1 MASLAQL
8 CSTLSLGSLGS
19 ADFSPQ
25 GDEKMQTQFLIMN
38 TPIGSLLIAENPSGV
53 SAIIFDGDSF
63 SIPNSWNQVENL
75 STDVMIQM
83 QQYFN
88 GERYEF
94 DLPLAPEGTSFQM
107 DVWRALEKIP
117 YGETISYLDLA
128 KRIGK
133 PAAVR
138 AVGAANGANPLPI
151 VIPCHRVIGN
161 NGKLT
166 GYGGGLEKKQY
177 LLSMESLYRGLRK

>member
-1 MASLAQL
+1 MLFFIYGHWGAQ
-8 CSTLSLGSLGS
+8 TLVRK
-19 ADFSPQ
+19 DK
-25 GDEKMQTQFLIMN
+25 KMETQYAIMN
-38 TPIGSLLIAENPSGV
+38 SPINPLLIAENSSGV
-53 SAIIFDGDSF
+53 SAIIFNADSY
-63 SIPNSWNQVENL
+63 SIPASWRRVEKL
-75 STDVMIQM
+75 STDVMKQLSE
-83 QQYFN
+83 YFN
-88 GERYEF
+88 GERYNF
-94 DLPLAPEGTSFQM
+94 DLPLAPEGTSFQLE
-107 DVWRALEKIP
+107 VWNALEKIP

-151 VIPCHRVIGN
+151 VIPCHRVIGH

-177 LLSMESLYRGLRK
+177 LLSMESLYRGLSK

>member
-1 MASLAQL
+1 VERSM
-8 CSTLSLGSLGS
+8 TNHNK
-19 ADFSPQ
+19 F
-25 GDEKMQTQFLIMN
+25 TIMN
-38 TPIGSLLIAENPSGV
+38 TPIGSLLIAENSSGV
-53 SAIIFDGDSF
+53 SAIIFNADSY
-63 SIPNSWNQVENL
+63 SIPDSWNRVTHL
-75 STDVMIQM
+75 SSEVMIQLH
-83 QQYFN
+83 QYFN

-94 DLPLAPEGTSFQM
+94 DLPLAPEGTPFQL

-117 YGETISYLDLA
+117 YGKTISYLDLA

-151 VIPCHRVIGN
+151 VIPCHRVIGH

-177 LLSMESLYRGLRK
+177 LLSMESLYLGLRK

>member
-1 MASLAQL
+1 MIN
-8 CSTLSLGSLGS
+8 
-19 ADFSPQ
+19 
-25 GDEKMQTQFLIMN
+25 QTQFAIMH
-38 TPIGSLLIAENPSGV
+38 TPIGPLLIAENLSGV
-53 SAIIFDGDSF
+53 SVIIFNADAF
-63 SIPNSWNQVENL
+63 SIPDSWVQVENL
-75 STDVMIQM
+75 SSEVMNQL

-94 DLPLAPEGTSFQM
+94 DLPLAPEGTSFQLE
-107 DVWRALEKIP
+107 VWRALEKIP

-151 VIPCHRVIGN
+151 VIPCHRVIGH

-177 LLSMESLYRGLRK
+177 LLSMESLYLGLRK

>member
-1 MASLAQL
+1 M
-8 CSTLSLGSLGS
+8 T
-19 ADFSPQ
+19 
-25 GDEKMQTQFLIMN
+25 TQNQFTIMK
-38 TPIGSLLIAENPSGV
+38 TPIGSLLIAENSSGV
-53 SAIIFDGDSF
+53 SAIIFNADSY
-63 SIPNSWNQVENL
+63 SIPESWHRVKNL
-75 STDVMIQM
+75 SSEVMEQLE
-83 QQYFN
+83 QYFN

-94 DLPLAPEGTSFQM
+94 DLPLAPEGTPFQL

-117 YGETISYLDLA
+117 YGETISYLDVA

-177 LLSMESLYRGLRK
+177 LLSMESLYRGIRK

>member
-1 MASLAQL
+1 MIN
-8 CSTLSLGSLGS
+8 
-19 ADFSPQ
+19 
-25 GDEKMQTQFLIMN
+25 QTQFAIMN
-38 TPIGSLLIAENPSGV
+38 TPIGPLLIAEKLSGV
-53 SAIIFDGDSF
+53 SAIIFNADAF
-63 SIPNSWNQVENL
+63 SIPDSWIQVESL
-75 STDVMIQM
+75 SSEVMKQL
-83 QQYFN
+83 QQYFS

-94 DLPLAPEGTSFQM
+94 DLPLAPEGTSFQLE
-107 DVWRALEKIP
+107 VWRALEKIP

-128 KRIGK
+128 KQIGK

-151 VIPCHRVIGN
+151 VIPCHRVIGH

-177 LLSMESLYRGLRK
+177 LLSMESLYLGLRK

>member
-1 MASLAQL
+1 MTNQN
-8 CSTLSLGSLGS
+8 
-19 ADFSPQ
+19 
-25 GDEKMQTQFLIMN
+25 QFATMN
-38 TPIGSLLIAENPSGV
+38 TPIGPLLIAENSSGI
-53 SAIIFDGDSF
+53 SAIIFNADSF
-63 SIPNSWNQVENL
+63 TIPNSWNHVKHL
-75 STDVMIQM
+75 SFEVMTQL

-94 DLPLAPEGTSFQM
+94 DLPLAPEGTPFQLE
-107 DVWRALEKIP
+107 VWGALEKIP

>member
-1 MASLAQL
+1 MEHSMTNQNQY
-8 CSTLSLGSLGS
+8 T
-19 ADFSPQ
+19 
-25 GDEKMQTQFLIMN
+25 IMK
-38 TPIGSLLIAENPSGV
+38 TPIGSLLIAENSSGV
-53 SAIIFDGDSF
+53 AAIIFNGDSY
-63 SIPNSWNQVENL
+63 SIPESWHRVNNL
-75 STDVMIQM
+75 SSEVMMQL

-94 DLPLAPEGTSFQM
+94 DLPLAPEGTPFQL

-117 YGETISYLDLA
+117 YGETVSYLDLA
-128 KRIGK
+128 KKIGK

-151 VIPCHRVIGN
+151 VIPCHRVIGH
-161 NGKLT
+161 NGKLI

-177 LLSMESLYRGLRK
+177 LLSMESLYLGLRK

>member
-1 MASLAQL
+1 MTNQN
-8 CSTLSLGSLGS
+8 
-19 ADFSPQ
+19 
-25 GDEKMQTQFLIMN
+25 QFTIMN
-38 TPIGSLLIAENPSGV
+38 TPIGSLLIAENSYGV
-53 SAIIFDGDSF
+53 SAIIFNADSY
-63 SIPNSWNQVENL
+63 SIPESWHHVKNL
-75 STDVMIQM
+75 SSEVMNQL

-94 DLPLAPEGTSFQM
+94 DLPLAPEGTPFQL

-117 YGETISYLDLA
+117 YGETMSYLDLA
-128 KRIGK
+128 KKIGK

-151 VIPCHRVIGN
+151 VIPCHRVIGH
-161 NGKLT
+161 NGKLI

-177 LLSMESLYRGLRK
+177 LLSMESLYLGLRK

>member
-1 MASLAQL
+1 M
-8 CSTLSLGSLGS
+8 
-19 ADFSPQ
+19 
-25 GDEKMQTQFLIMN
+25 ERVMINQTQFAIMN
-38 TPIGSLLIAENPSGV
+38 TPIGPLLIAENLSGV
-53 SAIIFDGDSF
+53 SAIIFNADAF
-63 SIPNSWNQVENL
+63 SIPDSWIQVESL
-75 STDVMIQM
+75 SSEVMKQL
-83 QQYFN
+83 QQYFS

-94 DLPLAPEGTSFQM
+94 DLPLAPEGTSFQLE
-107 DVWRALEKIP
+107 VWRALEKIP

-128 KRIGK
+128 KQIGK

-151 VIPCHRVIGN
+151 VIPCHRVIGH

-177 LLSMESLYRGLRK
+177 LLSMESLYLGLRK

>member
-1 MASLAQL
+1 M
-8 CSTLSLGSLGS
+8 
-19 ADFSPQ
+19 
-25 GDEKMQTQFLIMN
+25 ERIMINQTQFTIMN
-38 TPIGSLLIAENPSGV
+38 TPIGPLMIAENLSGV
-53 SAIIFDGDSF
+53 SAIIFNADAF
-63 SIPNSWNQVENL
+63 SIPESWIQVESL
-75 STDVMIQM
+75 SSEVMKQL

-88 GERYEF
+88 GERYQF
-94 DLPLAPEGTSFQM
+94 DLPLAPEGTSFQLE
-107 DVWRALEKIP
+107 VWHALEKIP

-128 KRIGK
+128 KRIGR

-151 VIPCHRVIGN
+151 VIPCHRVIGH

-177 LLSMESLYRGLRK
+177 LLSMESLYLGLRK

>member
-1 MASLAQL
+1 MERSMSNQNQY
-8 CSTLSLGSLGS
+8 T
-19 ADFSPQ
+19 
-25 GDEKMQTQFLIMN
+25 IMK
-38 TPIGSLLIAENPSGV
+38 TPVGSLLIAENSSGV
-53 SAIIFDGDSF
+53 SAIIFNADSY
-63 SIPNSWNQVENL
+63 SIPESWHRVKNL
-75 STDVMIQM
+75 SSEVMKQL

-94 DLPLAPEGTSFQM
+94 DLPLAPEGTPFQL

-128 KRIGK
+128 KKIGK

-151 VIPCHRVIGN
+151 VIPCHRVIGH

-177 LLSMESLYRGLRK
+177 LLSMESLYLGLRAPVVK

>member
-1 MASLAQL
+1 MIN
-8 CSTLSLGSLGS
+8 
-19 ADFSPQ
+19 
-25 GDEKMQTQFLIMN
+25 QTQFAIMN

-53 SAIIFDGDSF
+53 SAIIFDADSF
-63 SIPNSWNQVENL
+63 SIPDSWIQVEQL
-75 STDVMIQM
+75 SSEVIKQV

-94 DLPLAPEGTSFQM
+94 DLPLAPEGTSFQLE
-107 DVWRALEKIP
+107 VWRALEKIP

-151 VIPCHRVIGN
+151 VIPCHRVIGH

-166 GYGGGLEKKQY
+166 GYGGGLDKKQY
-177 LLSMESLYRGLRK
+177 LLSMESLYSALPKH

>member
-1 MASLAQL
+1 MIN
-8 CSTLSLGSLGS
+8 
-19 ADFSPQ
+19 
-25 GDEKMQTQFLIMN
+25 QTQFAIMD
-38 TPIGSLLIAENPSGV
+38 TPIGPLLIAENLSGV
-53 SAIIFDGDSF
+53 SAIIFNADAF
-63 SIPNSWNQVENL
+63 SIPDSWIQVDKL
-75 STDVMIQM
+75 SSEVMKQL

-94 DLPLAPEGTSFQM
+94 DLPLAPEGTSFQLE
-107 DVWRALEKIP
+107 VWRALEKIP

-133 PAAVR
+133 AAAVR

-151 VIPCHRVIGN
+151 VIPCHRVIGH

-177 LLSMESLYRGLRK
+177 LLSMESLYLGLRK

>member
-1 MASLAQL
+1 MIN
-8 CSTLSLGSLGS
+8 
-19 ADFSPQ
+19 
-25 GDEKMQTQFLIMN
+25 QTQFTIMN
-38 TPIGSLLIAENPSGV
+38 TPIGPLMIAENLSGV
-53 SAIIFDGDSF
+53 SAIIFNADVF
-63 SIPNSWNQVENL
+63 SIPDSWIQVESL
-75 STDVMIQM
+75 SSEVMKQLH
-83 QQYFN
+83 QYFN

-94 DLPLAPEGTSFQM
+94 DLPLAPEGTSFQLE
-107 DVWRALEKIP
+107 VWRALEKIP

-128 KRIGK
+128 KRICK

-151 VIPCHRVIGN
+151 VIPCHRVIGH

-177 LLSMESLYRGLRK
+177 LLSMESLYLGLRK

>member
-1 MASLAQL
+1 M
-8 CSTLSLGSLGS
+8 T
-19 ADFSPQ
+19 D
-25 GDEKMQTQFLIMN
+25 QTQFAIMN
-38 TPIGSLLIAENPSGV
+38 TPIGRLVIGENSSGV
-53 SAIIFDGDSF
+53 SAIIFNADSF
-63 SIPNSWNQVENL
+63 SIPNSWKKVERL
-75 STDVMIQM
+75 SSEVIKQL
-83 QQYFN
+83 QQYFD

-94 DLPLAPEGTSFQM
+94 DLPLSPEGTSFQM
-107 DVWRALEKIP
+107 EVWRALEKIP

-151 VIPCHRVIGN
+151 VIPCHRVIGH

>member
-1 MASLAQL
+1 MIN
-8 CSTLSLGSLGS
+8 
-19 ADFSPQ
+19 
-25 GDEKMQTQFLIMN
+25 QTQFAIMN
-38 TPIGSLLIAENPSGV
+38 TPIGPLLIAENLSGV
-53 SAIIFDGDSF
+53 SAIIFNADAF
-63 SIPNSWNQVENL
+63 SIPDSWIQVDKL
-75 STDVMIQM
+75 SSEVMKQL

-94 DLPLAPEGTSFQM
+94 DLPLAPEGTSFQLE
-107 DVWRALEKIP
+107 VWRALERIP

-133 PAAVR
+133 AAAVR

-151 VIPCHRVIGN
+151 VIPCHRVIGH

-177 LLSMESLYRGLRK
+177 LLSMESLYLGLRK

>member
-1 MASLAQL
+1 MS
-8 CSTLSLGSLGS
+8 
-19 ADFSPQ
+19 
-25 GDEKMQTQFLIMN
+25 TQFTIMK
-38 TPIGSLLIAENPSGV
+38 TPVGSLLIAENSSGV
-53 SAIIFDGDSF
+53 SAIIFNGDSF
-63 SIPNSWNQVENL
+63 SIPESWQRVKNL
-75 STDVMIQM
+75 SSEVMNQL

-94 DLPLAPEGTSFQM
+94 DLQLAPEGTSFQM
-107 DVWRALEKIP
+107 DVWRALEEIP

-128 KRIGK
+128 KRMGK

-151 VIPCHRVIGN
+151 VIPCHRVIGH

>member
-1 MASLAQL
+1 MTNQNQY
-8 CSTLSLGSLGS
+8 T
-19 ADFSPQ
+19 
-25 GDEKMQTQFLIMN
+25 IMK
-38 TPIGSLLIAENPSGV
+38 TPIGSLLIAENSSGV
-53 SAIIFDGDSF
+53 AAIIFNGDSY
-63 SIPNSWNQVENL
+63 SIPESWHRVKNL
-75 STDVMIQM
+75 SSEVMMQL

-94 DLPLAPEGTSFQM
+94 DLPLAPEGTPFQL

-117 YGETISYLDLA
+117 YGETVSYLDLA
-128 KRIGK
+128 KKIGK

-151 VIPCHRVIGN
+151 VIPCHRVIGH
-161 NGKLT
+161 NGKLI

-177 LLSMESLYRGLRK
+177 LLSMESLYLGLRK

>member
-1 MASLAQL
+1 MNN
-8 CSTLSLGSLGS
+8 
-19 ADFSPQ
+19 
-25 GDEKMQTQFLIMN
+25 QTQFAIMN
-38 TPIGSLLIAENPSGV
+38 TPIEPLLIAENSSGV
-53 SAIIFDGDSF
+53 SAIILNADSF
-63 SIPNSWNQVENL
+63 SIPDSWIQVENL
-75 STDVMIQM
+75 STEVMKQLKE
-83 QQYFN
+83 YFD

-94 DLPLAPEGTSFQM
+94 DLPLAPEGTSFQLE
-107 DVWRALEKIP
+107 VWRALEKIP
-117 YGETISYLDLA
+117 YGETVSYLDIA

-151 VIPCHRVIGN
+151 VIPCHRVIGH

>member
-1 MASLAQL
+1 MAAMAQL
-8 CSTLSLGSLGS
+8 CGILFVGVRERS
-19 ADFSPQ
+19 
-25 GDEKMQTQFLIMN
+25 MINQTQFAIMH
-38 TPIGSLLIAENPSGV
+38 TPIGPLLIAENLSGV
-53 SAIIFDGDSF
+53 SAIIFNADAF
-63 SIPNSWNQVENL
+63 SIPDSWVQVENL
-75 STDVMIQM
+75 SSEVMNQL

-94 DLPLAPEGTSFQM
+94 DLPLSPEGTSFQLE
-107 DVWRALEKIP
+107 VWRALEKIP

-151 VIPCHRVIGN
+151 VIPCHRVIGH

-177 LLSMESLYRGLRK
+177 LLSMESLYLGLRK

>member
-1 MASLAQL
+1 MTDQN
-8 CSTLSLGSLGS
+8 
-19 ADFSPQ
+19 
-25 GDEKMQTQFLIMN
+25 QFTIMK
-38 TPIGSLLIAENPSGV
+38 TPVGSLLIAENSSGV
-53 SAIIFDGDSF
+53 SAIIFNADSF
-63 SIPNSWNQVENL
+63 SIPGSWHHVKHLSSEVMNQL
-75 STDVMIQM
+75 L
-83 QQYFN
+83 QYFN

-94 DLPLAPEGTSFQM
+94 HLPLAPEGTSFQM

-151 VIPCHRVIGN
+151 VIPCHRVIGH